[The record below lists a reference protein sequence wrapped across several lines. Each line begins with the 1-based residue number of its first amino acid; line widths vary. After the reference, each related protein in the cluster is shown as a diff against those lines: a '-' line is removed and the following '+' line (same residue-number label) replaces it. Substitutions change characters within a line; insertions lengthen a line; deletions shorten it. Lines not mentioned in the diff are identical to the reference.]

1 MRLSLVAVLLFILVD
16 LFGQQKVPLEQVVA
30 LALQQNYDV
39 LLAKNTAI
47 ANKTDLAYSW
57 GAFLPQINANGAVAW
72 NTNEQ
77 KLEFQN
83 EANNREGEAE
93 SNNLTGS
100 VQAVWTL
107 FDGTRM
113 FATRSRIETIS
124 QQGEILVK
132 DQMTNT
138 IASVIN
144 NYYNV
149 VQQKQQLNATREQMT
164 VSEERVKLA
173 DRKLQVGVG
182 NKPELLQA
190 KVDYNA
196 QRTLVLQQE
205 AAIVQLKEQLNSLV
219 GMQLPNN
226 FDVTDSIAID
236 LSLDI
241 NFIAEFIES
250 SNYSLQASKRAMEI
264 TRYSQHERK
273 AELLPTINANAAY
286 NYSETDN
293 TKLLNPFQSVFSRN
307 QGFNY
312 GLSISIPILNGFNTQ
327 RQIQQAKITYNRS
340 RLQYEQLRMNVN
352 VALKNA
358 FVNYEN
364 AKEIL
369 LVEEENILLAK
380 ENVSIALE
388 SFKRGIVTN
397 IELRTAQQSLADAY
411 NRLITARYNAK
422 VAETELL
429 RLKGDLLK

>member
-1 MRLSLVAVLLFILVD
+1 MRLSCICFLFFISTATCA
-16 LFGQQKVPLEQVVA
+16 QQQVTLEEVIA
-30 LALQQNYDV
+30 LALQKNYDV
-39 LLAKNTAI
+39 LLSKNTATS
-47 ANKTDLAYSW
+47 NKTDMDYSL
-57 GAFLPQINANGAVAW
+57 GAFLPQVNANGAIAW
-72 NTNEQ
+72 NTNDQ

-83 EANNREGEAE
+83 TANNREGEAE
-93 SNNLTGS
+93 SNNLTAS
-100 VQAVWTL
+100 VNAVWTL

-124 QQGEILVK
+124 RQGQILVK

-138 IASVIN
+138 IASVIT

-149 VQQKQQLNATREQMT
+149 VQQKQQLNATHEQMT

-173 DRKLQVGVG
+173 DRRLQVGVG

-205 AAIVQLKEQLNSLV
+205 AAIVQLKEQLNALTGMSL
-219 GMQLPNN
+219 PAE

-241 NFIAEFIES
+241 NSLAESVEN
-250 SNYSLQASKRAMEI
+250 SNYSLQASKRGMEI
-264 TRYSQHERK
+264 SHYAVSERR
-273 AELLPTINANAAY
+273 AELLPTLNANAAY
-286 NYSETDN
+286 NFSETDN

-307 QGFNY
+307 EGFNY
-312 GLSISIPILNGFNTQ
+312 GFSITVPILNGFNTQ

-340 RLQYEQLRMNVN
+340 RLQYEQLRVNVN
-352 VALKNA
+352 VALRNA
-358 FVNYEN
+358 IVNYQN

-369 LVEEENILLAK
+369 FVEEENILLAK
-380 ENVSIALE
+380 ENVTIALE

-429 RLKGDLLK
+429 RLKGDLLR